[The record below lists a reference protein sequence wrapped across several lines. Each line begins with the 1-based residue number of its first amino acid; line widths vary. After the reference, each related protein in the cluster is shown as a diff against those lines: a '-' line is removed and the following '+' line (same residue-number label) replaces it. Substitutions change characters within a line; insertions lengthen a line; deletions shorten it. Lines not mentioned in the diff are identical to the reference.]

1 MVANGF
7 DYGTYSC
14 TGWADA
20 FGITYPIIDGDANSA
35 AWNMYGM
42 GYIPHN
48 VVLDHNMEVVYTSSG
63 FDQAAI
69 MAAIDAALENVPMDM
84 DNDEINDAVDNCP
97 EDYNPNQEDIDG
109 DGAGDACDICDNAN
123 VWVIGN
129 VDGNVDIDGNA
140 IINVMDI
147 LRVADIVVS
156 DDEESCGYEA
166 ANING
171 DNHINVIDVITL
183 VQWVLRGQ
191 TTPEGIPPS
200 EGSFKILHSDL
211 GHKAIISSEEEIS
224 GFQFEASTL
233 EFSENDLDGIE
244 LPEGWSMTYSESSDQ
259 FKVVIF
265 DGTGQNPQSNVEFTV
280 PDISPTSIMNTVVAS
295 SNAGEIRVQFSE
307 SKEIQGM
314 LIPDSPKIEKLY
326 PNPFNPSLSI
336 SFLIPNEAN
345 TSVTVYNT
353 LGEEV
358 DVIVP
363 SQMTNAGFYTHYWD
377 AKNQPSGM
385 YLIQIKSGNKID
397 TQKAILVK

>member
-1 MVANGF
+1 
-7 DYGTYSC
+7 
-14 TGWADA
+14 
-20 FGITYPIIDGDANSA
+20 
-35 AWNMYGM
+35 
-42 GYIPHN
+42 
-48 VVLDHNMEVVYTSSG
+48 
-63 FDQAAI
+63 
-69 MAAIDAALENVPMDM
+69 
-84 DNDEINDAVDNCP
+84 
-97 EDYNPNQEDIDG
+97 
-109 DGAGDACDICDNAN
+109 
-123 VWVIGN
+123 
-129 VDGNVDIDGNA
+129 
-140 IINVMDI
+140 
-147 LRVADIVVS
+147 
-156 DDEESCGYEA
+156 
-166 ANING
+166 
-171 DNHINVIDVITL
+171 
-183 VQWVLRGQ
+183 
-191 TTPEGIPPS
+191 
-200 EGSFKILHSDL
+200 
-211 GHKAIISSEEEIS
+211 
-224 GFQFEASTL
+224 
-233 EFSENDLDGIE
+233 
-244 LPEGWSMTYSESSDQ
+244 MTYSESSDQ

-397 TQKAILVK
+397 TQRAILLKWLLNINQKNEVDF